1 MNFLLPYFYRTDL
14 LNFFFSKYWWRKST
28 KEKVIYLTFDD
39 GPVPVYTD
47 WVLGQL
53 RQYEAKATFFCVG
66 ENIQNYPSI
75 FTKIMEE
82 GHSVGNHTHNHLD
95 GWRTLNTVYRE
106 NIRLCQQEM
115 DKFDLNGKPAL
126 FRPPYGKIKNSQFS
140 TIEKEYQVV
149 MWDVVTGDFD
159 TRVSPEVCWE
169 NARKLTRNGSI
180 VVFHDSEKASPNLY
194 YTLPRF
200 LEYFAKQGFRF
211 EKL

>member
-1 MNFLLPYFYRTDL
+1 MT
-14 LNFFFSKYWWRKST
+14 
-28 KEKVIYLTFDD
+28 
-39 GPVPVYTD
+39 
-47 WVLGQL
+47 VLC
-53 RQYEAKATFFCVG
+53 RVG
-66 ENIQNYPSI
+66 ENIQNYPAI
-75 FTKIMEE
+75 FTKIIEE

-95 GWRTLNTVYRE
+95 GWRTQNTVYRE

-115 DKFDLNGKPAL
+115 NKFDLNRKPVL
-126 FRPPYGKIKNSQFS
+126 FRPPYGKIKNSQFG

-159 TRVSPEVCWE
+159 LRISPEVCWE

-200 LEYFAKQGFRF
+200 LEYFSKQGFRF